1 MSDRRD
7 IRDGLEPGAP
17 PELLQLARR
26 LADER
31 PVPSAAFRGRL
42 RRHLLERAAHR
53 SVGARIAAFAGSGGL
68 LLALAAAGAAGAGP
82 FA

>member
-1 MSDRRD
+1 MNFRD
-7 IRDGLEPGAP
+7 DLEPGTP
-17 PELLQLARR
+17 GDLVRLAQR

-42 RRHLLERAAHR
+42 RRHLIEHAAQR
-53 SVGARIAAFAGSGGL
+53 GVGARIAAFAGGGGL

-82 FA
+82 FG